1 MKSIEKIPKEMDVL
15 NLYDIGDLRFEKK
28 ETYSLTKDHVLVKIK
43 YCGICSSDIE
53 RVFINGTYHFPT
65 IPGHEMSGQIVA
77 VNDEDEKLLGKKTAI
92 FPLMP
97 CFECDACESGEYAQ
111 CSDYNYFGSRCD
123 GGYSEYLLVPKWNLV
138 LFDDKLDYKIAALC
152 EPGAVAI
159 HSVNI
164 GDIHEGDNVAISGTG
179 TIGMMIAL
187 IAHEKGA
194 NVNVIG
200 RSEESL
206 EFSKSLNFKTLKTA
220 ELENTAFDKVFE
232 VVGNNESI
240 NQSISICDNF
250 GTVILV
256 GNPKDNVNL
265 DKQIYWKIL
274 RKQLILKGIWNSSY
288 NQKINDW
295 KEILEL
301 MAEGNIPFDSLIS
314 KEYPMSEFEEAFDYL
329 RNSENKKLKV
339 MFKNE

>member
-1 MKSIEKIPKEMDVL
+1 MKTIEEIPKEMNVL
-15 NLYDIGDLRFEKK
+15 NLHDIGDLRFEKK
-28 ETYSLTKDHVLVKIK
+28 ETYELTKDNVLVKIK

-77 VNDEDEKLLGKKTAI
+77 VNDDDEELLGKKTAI

-97 CFECDACESGEYAQ
+97 CFECNACEREEYAQ
-111 CSDYNYFGSRCD
+111 CSNYNYFGSRCD

-138 LFDDKLDYKIAALC
+138 VFNDELDYKIAALC

-159 HSVNI
+159 HSINI
-164 GDIHEGDNVAISGTG
+164 GDIQKGDNVAVSGTG

-187 IAHEKGA
+187 VAHGKEA
-194 NVNVIG
+194 NVTVIG
-200 RSEESL
+200 RSNESL
-206 EFSKSLNFKTLKTA
+206 EFSKSLGLKTLLTS
-220 ELENTAFDKVFE
+220 ELENKTFDKVYE

-250 GTVILV
+250 GTIILV

-274 RKQLILKGIWNSSY
+274 RKQLVLKGIWNSSY

-301 MAEGNIPFDSLIS
+301 MTEGNIPFDSLIS
-314 KEYPMSEFEEAFDYL
+314 KEYHMSEFEDAFDYL
-329 RNSENKKLKV
+329 RNSKEKKLKV

>member
-15 NLYDIGDLRFEKK
+15 NLHDIGDLKFEKK

-194 NVNVIG
+194 NVTVIG

-314 KEYPMSEFEEAFDYL
+314 KEYQMSEFGEAFDYL

>member
-1 MKSIEKIPKEMDVL
+1 MKTLEKIPSKMNVL
-15 NLYDIGDLRFEKK
+15 NLHDIGDLRFEKK
-28 ETYSLTKDHVLVKIK
+28 ETYELIEDHVLVKIK

-77 VNDEDEKLLGKKTAI
+77 VNDDDEELLGKKTAI

-97 CFECDACESGEYAQ
+97 CFECDACESEEYAQ
-111 CSDYNYFGSRCD
+111 CSNYNYFGSRCD

-164 GDIHEGDNVAISGTG
+164 GDLHNGDSVAISGTG

-187 IAHEKGA
+187 VANKKGA
-194 NVNVIG
+194 DVTVIG
-200 RSEESL
+200 RSSESL
-206 EFSKSLNFKTLKTA
+206 EFSKKLGLKTLLTS
-220 ELENTAFDKVFE
+220 ELENKTFDKVYE

-250 GTVILV
+250 GTIVLV

-274 RKQLILKGIWNSSY
+274 RKQLVLKGIWNSSY
-288 NQKINDW
+288 NQKVNDW

-301 MAEGNIPFDSLIS
+301 MVEGTIPFDTLIS
-314 KEYPMSEFEEAFDYL
+314 KEYHMSEFEDAFDYIM
-329 RNSENKKLKV
+329 NSKEKKLKV

>member
-1 MKSIEKIPKEMDVL
+1 MKTIEKIPKTMDVL
-15 NLYDIGDLRFEKK
+15 NLHGIGDLRFEKK
-28 ETYSLTKDHVLVKIK
+28 ETYQLEKDNVLVKIK

-53 RVFINGTYHFPT
+53 RVFVNGTYHFPT

-77 VNDEDEKLLGKKTAI
+77 VNDEDEELLGKKAAI

-97 CFECDACESGEYAQ
+97 CFECDACESEEYAQ
-111 CSDYNYFGSRCD
+111 CSNYNYFGSRCD

-138 LFDDKLDYKIAALC
+138 LFDDSLDYKIAALC

-159 HSVNI
+159 HSTNI
-164 GDIHEGDNVAISGTG
+164 GEICEKDNVAISGTG

-187 IAHEKGA
+187 IAQRKGA
-194 NVNVIG
+194 DVTIIG
-200 RSEESL
+200 RSAESL
-206 EFSKSLNFKTLKTA
+206 KFSKNLGLNTLLTGK
-220 ELENTAFDKVFE
+220 LEGKEFNKVFE
-232 VVGNNESI
+232 VVGNNASI
-240 NQSISICDNF
+240 NQSIGLCENF

-256 GNPKDNVNL
+256 GNPKDDVYL
-265 DKQIYWKIL
+265 DKQVYWKVL

-288 NQKINDW
+288 SQKVNDW

-301 MAEGNIPFDSLIS
+301 MADGNIPFESLIS
-314 KEYPMSEFEEAFDYL
+314 KEYSMKKFEEAFDYL
-329 RNSENKKLKV
+329 KDSSEKKLKV

>member
-1 MKSIEKIPKEMDVL
+1 MKQIEEIPKTMNVL
-15 NLYDIGDLRFEKK
+15 NLHGIGDLKFEEK
-28 ETYSLTKDHVLVKIK
+28 ETYELTKDNVLVKIK

-77 VNDEDEKLLGKKTAI
+77 VNDEDEKLLGRKVAI

-97 CFECDACESGEYAQ
+97 CFDCDACENEEYAQ
-111 CSDYNYFGSRCD
+111 CSNYNYFGSRCD

-152 EPGAVAI
+152 EPGAVAV
-159 HSVNI
+159 HSINI
-164 GDIHEGDNVAISGTG
+164 GNVQKNQNIAISGTG

-187 IAHEKGA
+187 IAKGKGA
-194 NVNVIG
+194 RVTVIG
-200 RSEESL
+200 RSKESL
-206 EFSKSLNFKTLKTA
+206 EFSKNLGLNTILTS
-220 ELENTAFDKVFE
+220 ELENNTFEKVFE

-240 NQSISICDNF
+240 NQSISLADNF

-256 GNPKDNVNL
+256 GNPKDDVLL

-274 RKQLILKGIWNSSY
+274 RKQITLKGIWNSSY
-288 NQKINDW
+288 NSKINDW
-295 KEILEL
+295 EEILNMMERR
-301 MAEGNIPFDSLIS
+301 NIPFESLIS
-314 KEYPMSEFEEAFDYL
+314 KEYLLSEFNEAFNYL
-329 RNSENKKLKV
+329 RDKKEKKLKV

>member
-1 MKSIEKIPKEMDVL
+1 MKTIVEIPKTMNVL
-15 NLYDIGDLRFEKK
+15 NLHEVGDLRLEKK
-28 ETYSLTKDHVLVKIK
+28 ETYSLTKNHVLVKIK

-53 RVFINGTYHFPT
+53 RIFFNGTYNFPT

-92 FPLMP
+92 FPLIP
-97 CFECDACESGEYAQ
+97 CFKCTACKKEEYAQ
-111 CSDYNYFGSRCD
+111 CANYNYFGSRCD

-164 GDIHEGDNVAISGTG
+164 GKITSGDSVAISGTG

-187 IAHEKGA
+187 VAKEKGA
-194 NVNVIG
+194 NVTVIG
-200 RSEESL
+200 RSKSSL
-206 EFSKSLNFKTLKTA
+206 EFSNRIGLNTLLNSDIENKTY
-220 ELENTAFDKVFE
+220 DKVFE

-240 NQSISICDNF
+240 NQSIRLANDF

-256 GNPKDNVNL
+256 GNPKNNVEL

-274 RKQLILKGIWNSSY
+274 RKQINLKGIWNSSY
-288 NQKINDW
+288 NSKINDW
-295 KEILEL
+295 KEILDL
-301 MAEGNIPFDSLIS
+301 MSKGEIPFESLIS
-314 KEYPMSEFEEAFDYL
+314 KVYPMSKFENAFEYL
-329 RNSENKKLKV
+329 KDSSEKKLKV

>member
-1 MKSIEKIPKEMDVL
+1 MKTLEEIPSKMNVL
-15 NLYDIGDLRFEKK
+15 NLHGIGDLRFEKK
-28 ETYSLTKDHVLVKIK
+28 ETYKLIEDHVLVKIK

-77 VNDEDEKLLGKKTAI
+77 VNDDDEELLGCKTAI

-97 CFECDACESGEYAQ
+97 CFECDACQKEEYAQ

-164 GDIHEGDNVAISGTG
+164 GDIHKGDNVAISGTG

-187 IAHEKGA
+187 VAHGKGA
-194 NVNVIG
+194 NITVIG
-200 RSEESL
+200 RSNESL
-206 EFSKSLNFKTLKTA
+206 EFSKSLGLKTLLTS
-220 ELENTAFDKVFE
+220 ELENKTFDKVYE

-240 NQSISICDNF
+240 NHSINICDNF

-274 RKQLILKGIWNSSY
+274 RKQLVLKGIWNSSY
-288 NQKINDW
+288 NQKVNDW
-295 KEILEL
+295 K
-301 MAEGNIPFDSLIS
+301 F
-314 KEYPMSEFEEAFDYL
+314 
-329 RNSENKKLKV
+329 
-339 MFKNE
+339 

>member
-1 MKSIEKIPKEMDVL
+1 MKTIEEIPKTMDVL
-15 NLYDIGDLRFEKK
+15 NLHGVGDLRFEKK
-28 ETYSLTKDHVLVKIK
+28 ETYKLTENHVLVKIK

-53 RVFINGTYHFPT
+53 RIFVNGTYHFPT

-77 VNDEDEKLLGKKTAI
+77 VNDEDEELLGKKAAI

-97 CFECDACESGEYAQ
+97 CFECEACQKEEYAQ
-111 CSDYNYFGSRCD
+111 CANYNYFGSRCD

-164 GDIHEGDNVAISGTG
+164 GEISKGDNIAISGTG

-187 IAHEKGA
+187 VAQGKGA
-194 NVNVIG
+194 KVTVIG
-200 RSEESL
+200 RSEHSL
-206 EFSKSLNFKTLKTA
+206 EFSKKIGLNTLLNS
-220 ELENTAFDKVFE
+220 ELENKTFDKVFE

-240 NQSISICDNF
+240 NQSISLVNNF
-250 GTVILV
+250 GTAILV
-256 GNPKDNVNL
+256 GNPKGDVELN
-265 DKQIYWKIL
+265 KQIYWKIL

-288 NQKINDW
+288 NSKINDW
-295 KEILEL
+295 KKILDL
-301 MAEGNIPFDSLIS
+301 MSKGSIPFESLIS
-314 KEYPMSEFEEAFDYL
+314 KVYPMSDFEDAFDYL
-329 RNSENKKLKV
+329 RDPSEKKLKV

>member
-1 MKSIEKIPKEMDVL
+1 MKTIEEIPETMNVL
-15 NLYDIGDLRFEKK
+15 NLHRIGDLRFEKK
-28 ETYSLTKDHVLVKIK
+28 KTYTLEKDNVLVKIK

-53 RVFINGTYHFPT
+53 RVFQNGTYHFPT

-77 VNDEDEKLLGKKTAI
+77 VNDEDEELLGRKTAI

-97 CFECDACESGEYAQ
+97 CFECEACKSEEYAQ
-111 CSDYNYFGSRCD
+111 CSNYNYFGSRCD

-159 HSVNI
+159 HSINI
-164 GDIHEGDNVAISGTG
+164 GEIEKGDDVAISGTG

-187 IAHEKGA
+187 VAQGKDA
-194 NVNVIG
+194 NVTVIG
-200 RSEESL
+200 RSEKSL
-206 EFSKSLNFKTLKTA
+206 EFSESLGLNTLLTSDLND
-220 ELENTAFDKVFE
+220 ETFNKVYE

-240 NQSISICDNF
+240 NQSIALCDNF

-256 GNPKDNVNL
+256 GNPKDDVYL
-265 DKQIYWKIL
+265 DKQIYWKVL
-274 RKQLILKGIWNSSY
+274 RKQLVLKGIWNSSY
-288 NQKINDW
+288 SQKVNDW

-314 KEYPMSEFEEAFDYL
+314 KEYSMSEFMEAFDYL
-329 RNSENKKLKV
+329 RDSNEKKLKV

>member
-1 MKSIEKIPKEMDVL
+1 MKTIEKIPKIMNVL
-15 NLYDIGDLRFEKK
+15 NLHGIGDLRFEEK
-28 ETYSLTKDHVLVKIK
+28 ETYNLTKDNVLVKIK

-53 RVFINGTYHFPT
+53 RVFVNGTYHFPT

-77 VNDEDEKLLGKKTAI
+77 VNDEDEDLLGKKTAI

-97 CFECDACESGEYAQ
+97 CFECDACEKGQYAQ

-138 LFDDKLDYKIAALC
+138 LFDDELDYKIAALC

-164 GDIHEGDNVAISGTG
+164 GEIQKGENVAIIGTG

-187 IAHEKGA
+187 VAKGKGA
-194 NVNVIG
+194 NVTVIG
-200 RSEESL
+200 RSTQSL
-206 EFSKSLNFKTLKTA
+206 EFSKELGLNTLLTN
-220 ELENTAFDKVFE
+220 ELEEKIFDKVFE

-240 NQSISICDNF
+240 NQSISLTDNF

-274 RKQLILKGIWNSSY
+274 RKQIILKGIWNSSY
-288 NQKINDW
+288 NDNINDW
-295 KEILEL
+295 KEILDL
-301 MAEGNIPFDSLIS
+301 MAKGNIPFETLIS
-314 KEYPMSEFEEAFDYL
+314 KEYSMNEYADAFDYL
-329 RNSENKKLKV
+329 RNSSEKKLKV

>member
-1 MKSIEKIPKEMDVL
+1 MKTIEEIPKEMNVL
-15 NLYDIGDLRFEKK
+15 NLHGIGDLRFEKK

-77 VNDEDEKLLGKKTAI
+77 VNDDDEELLGKKTAI

-97 CFECDACESGEYAQ
+97 CFECNACEREEYAQ
-111 CSDYNYFGSRCD
+111 CSNYNYFGSRCD

-138 LFDDKLDYKIAALC
+138 VFNDELDYKIAALC

-159 HSVNI
+159 HSINI
-164 GDIHEGDNVAISGTG
+164 GDIQKGDNVAVSGTG

-187 IAHEKGA
+187 VAHRKEA
-194 NVNVIG
+194 NVTVIG
-200 RSEESL
+200 RSNESL
-206 EFSKSLNFKTLKTA
+206 EFSKSLGLKTLLTS
-220 ELENTAFDKVFE
+220 ELENKTFDKVYE

-250 GTVILV
+250 GTIILV

-274 RKQLILKGIWNSSY
+274 RKQLVLKGIWNSSY
-288 NQKINDW
+288 NQKVNDW

-301 MAEGNIPFDSLIS
+301 MTEGNIPFDSLIS
-314 KEYPMSEFEEAFDYL
+314 KEYHMSEFEDAFDYL
-329 RNSENKKLKV
+329 RNSKEKKLKV

>member
-1 MKSIEKIPKEMDVL
+1 MKTIEEIPKEMNVL
-15 NLYDIGDLRFEKK
+15 NLHDIGDFRFEKK
-28 ETYSLTKDHVLVKIK
+28 ETYELTKDNVLVKIK

-77 VNDEDEKLLGKKTAI
+77 VNDDDEELLGKKTAI

-97 CFECDACESGEYAQ
+97 CFECNACEREEYAQ
-111 CSDYNYFGSRCD
+111 CSNYNYFGSRCD
-123 GGYSEYLLVPKWNLV
+123 GGYSEYSLVPKWNLV
-138 LFDDKLDYKIAALC
+138 VFNDELDYKIAALC

-159 HSVNI
+159 HSINI
-164 GDIHEGDNVAISGTG
+164 GDIQKGDNVAVSGTG

-187 IAHEKGA
+187 VAHGKEA
-194 NVNVIG
+194 NVTVIG
-200 RSEESL
+200 RSNESL
-206 EFSKSLNFKTLKTA
+206 EFSKSLGLKTLLTS
-220 ELENTAFDKVFE
+220 ELENKTFDKVYE

-250 GTVILV
+250 GTIILV

-274 RKQLILKGIWNSSY
+274 RKQLVLKGIWNSSY

-301 MAEGNIPFDSLIS
+301 MTEGNIPFDSLIS
-314 KEYPMSEFEEAFDYL
+314 KEYHMSEFEDAFDYL
-329 RNSENKKLKV
+329 RNSKEKKLKV

>member
-1 MKSIEKIPKEMDVL
+1 MKTIEEIPKEMDVL
-15 NLYDIGDLRFEKK
+15 NLHGIGDLRFEKK
-28 ETYSLTKDHVLVKIK
+28 ETYNLKEDHVLVKIK

-77 VNDEDEKLLGKKTAI
+77 VNDEDDELLGKKTAI

-97 CFECDACESGEYAQ
+97 CFECEACESEEYAQ

-138 LFDDKLDYKIAALC
+138 LFDDELDYKIAALC

-164 GDIHEGDNVAISGTG
+164 GKVNAKDNVAISGTG

-187 IAHEKGA
+187 VAQGKGA
-194 NVNVIG
+194 DVTVIG
-200 RSEESL
+200 RSNESL
-206 EFSKSLNFKTLKTA
+206 KFSKSLGLKTLLTT
-220 ELENTAFDKVFE
+220 ELENASFDKVYE

-240 NQSISICDNF
+240 NQSISICNNF

-256 GNPKDNVNL
+256 GNPKDDVNL

-274 RKQLILKGIWNSSY
+274 RKQLVLKGIWNSSY
-288 NQKINDW
+288 SQKVNDW
-295 KEILEL
+295 KEILDL
-301 MAEGNIPFDSLIS
+301 MAEGNIPFESLIS
-314 KEYPMSEFEEAFDYL
+314 KEYAMSEYMDAFDYL
-329 RNSENKKLKV
+329 RNSKEKKLKV
-339 MFKNE
+339 MFRNE

>member
-1 MKSIEKIPKEMDVL
+1 MKSIEEIPNEMNVL
-15 NLYDIGDLRFEKK
+15 NLHGIGDLRFEKK
-28 ETYSLTKDHVLVKIK
+28 ETYKLIKDHVLVKIK

-77 VNDEDEKLLGKKTAI
+77 VNDEDEELLGRKTAI

-97 CFECDACESGEYAQ
+97 CFKCDACEREEYAQ

-138 LFDDKLDYKIAALC
+138 LFNDKLDYKIAALC

-164 GDIHEGDNVAISGTG
+164 GDINENDNVAISGTG

-187 IAHEKGA
+187 VAQGKGA
-194 NVNVIG
+194 NVTVIG
-200 RSEESL
+200 RSNNSL
-206 EFSKSLNFKTLKTA
+206 KFSKNLGLNTLLTN
-220 ELENTAFDKVFE
+220 ELEDVVFDKVFE
-232 VVGNNESI
+232 VVGNNKSI
-240 NQSISICDNF
+240 NQSIGICDNF

-256 GNPKDNVNL
+256 GNPKEGVEL

-274 RKQLILKGIWNSSY
+274 RKQLVLKGIWNSSY
-288 NQKINDW
+288 NTEVNDW
-295 KEILEL
+295 KEILNL
-301 MAEGNIPFDSLIS
+301 MNDGEIPFESLIS
-314 KEYPMSEFEEAFDYL
+314 KEYQMNEYNEAFDYL
-329 RNSENKKLKV
+329 RDSKEKKLKV

>member
-1 MKSIEKIPKEMDVL
+1 MKSIEDIPKEMNVL
-15 NLYDIGDLRFEKK
+15 NLHGIGDLRFEKK
-28 ETYSLTKDHVLVKIK
+28 ETYELKKDNVLVKIK

-77 VNDEDEKLLGKKTAI
+77 VNDEDEELLGKKTAI

-97 CFECDACESGEYAQ
+97 CFECDACKKEEFAQ
-111 CSDYNYFGSRCD
+111 CSNYNYFGSRCD

-138 LFDDKLDYKIAALC
+138 IFDDSLDYKIAALC

-164 GDIHEGDNVAISGTG
+164 GDIEKGDSIAISGTG
-179 TIGMMIAL
+179 TIGLMIAL
-187 IAHEKGA
+187 VAKGKGA
-194 NVNVIG
+194 DVTVIG
-200 RSEESL
+200 RSSESL
-206 EFSKSLNFKTLKTA
+206 EFSKNLGLNTLLA
-220 ELENTAFDKVFE
+220 NELEGNEFNKVFE
-232 VVGNNESI
+232 VVGSNSSI
-240 NQSISICDNF
+240 NQSIRLCKNF

-256 GNPKDNVNL
+256 GNPKDNVEL
-265 DKQIYWKIL
+265 DKQIYWKVL
-274 RKQLILKGIWNSSY
+274 RKQLVLKGIWNSSY
-288 NQKINDW
+288 NQKVNDW

-301 MAEGNIPFDSLIS
+301 MAEGNIPFESLIS
-314 KEYPMSEFEEAFDYL
+314 REYPMNEFEDAFDYL
-329 RNSENKKLKV
+329 RNSKEKKLKV

>member
-1 MKSIEKIPKEMDVL
+1 MKTIEKIPEEMDVL
-15 NLYDIGDLRFEKK
+15 NLHGIGDLRFEKK
-28 ETYSLTKDHVLVKIK
+28 KTYELRKDNVLVKIK

-53 RVFINGTYHFPT
+53 RVFQNGTYHFPT

-97 CFECDACESGEYAQ
+97 CFECEACINEEYAQ

-138 LFDDKLDYKIAALC
+138 LFDDKLDYKTAALC

-164 GDIHEGDNVAISGTG
+164 GEIKASDNVAISVTG

-187 IAHEKGA
+187 VAHEKGA
-194 NVNVIG
+194 NVTVIG
-200 RSEESL
+200 RSSESL
-206 EFSKSLNFKTLKTA
+206 EFSKSLGFNVLLTNELKDVT
-220 ELENTAFDKVFE
+220 FDKVYE

-250 GTVILV
+250 GTVVLV
-256 GNPKDNVNL
+256 GNPKEDVYL
-265 DKQIYWKIL
+265 DKQIYWKVL
-274 RKQLILKGIWNSSY
+274 RKQLVLKGIWNSSY
-288 NQKINDW
+288 SQKVNDW
-295 KEILEL
+295 KEILNL
-301 MAEGNIPFDSLIS
+301 MANSDIVFNELIT
-314 KEYPMSEFEEAFDYL
+314 KEYPMKKYGEAFDYL
-329 RNSENKKLKV
+329 RDSNEKKLKV

>member
-1 MKSIEKIPKEMDVL
+1 MKTIEEIPKTMDVL
-15 NLYDIGDLRFEKK
+15 NLYGIGDLRFEKK
-28 ETYSLTKDHVLVKIK
+28 ETYKLEKDNVLVKIK

-53 RVFINGTYHFPT
+53 RVFVNGTYHFPT

-77 VNDEDEKLLGKKTAI
+77 VNDEDEDLLGKKTAI

-97 CFECDACESGEYAQ
+97 CFECDACKEGQYAQ

-138 LFDDKLDYKIAALC
+138 LFDDSLDYKIAALC

-164 GDIHEGDNVAISGTG
+164 GNIKKGEKIAISGTG

-187 IAHEKGA
+187 VAQGKGA
-194 NVNVIG
+194 TVTVIG
-200 RSEESL
+200 RSSKSL
-206 EFSKSLNFKTLKTA
+206 EFSKELGLNTLLTN
-220 ELENTAFDKVFE
+220 ELEDKNFDKVFE

-240 NQSISICDNF
+240 NQSIGLTGNF

-256 GNPKDNVNL
+256 GNPKDDVYL

-274 RKQLILKGIWNSSY
+274 RKQIILKGIWNSSY
-288 NQKINDW
+288 NTSVNDW
-295 KEILEL
+295 KEILDL
-301 MAEGNIPFDSLIS
+301 MVRGNIPFESLIS
-314 KEYPMSEFEEAFDYL
+314 KEFSMNEYAEAFDYL
-329 RNSENKKLKV
+329 RDANEKKLKV

>member
-1 MKSIEKIPKEMDVL
+1 MKTIEKIPKLRNVL
-15 NLYDIGDLRFEKK
+15 NLYGIGDLRFEKK
-28 ETYSLTKDHVLVKIK
+28 ENYTLKKDNVLVKIK

-53 RVFINGTYHFPT
+53 RVFVNGTYHFPT

-77 VNDEDEKLLGKKTAI
+77 VNNEDEKLLGRKTAI
-92 FPLMP
+92 FPLIP
-97 CFECDACESGEYAQ
+97 CFECNACESEEYAQ
-111 CSDYNYFGSRCD
+111 CSNYNYFGSRCD

-138 LFDDKLDYKIAALC
+138 LFDDSLDYKIAALC

-164 GDIHEGDNVAISGTG
+164 GKIYKEDNVAISGTG

-187 IAHEKGA
+187 VAKGKGA
-194 NVNVIG
+194 NVTVIG
-200 RSEESL
+200 RSHESL
-206 EFSKSLNFKTLKTA
+206 EFSKNLGLNTLLTK
-220 ELENTAFDKVFE
+220 ELEGKEFNKVFE
-232 VVGNNESI
+232 VVGNNTSI
-240 NQSISICDNF
+240 NQSIGLCENF

-256 GNPKDNVNL
+256 GNPKNDVEL

-288 NQKINDW
+288 SQKRNDW
-295 KEILEL
+295 EEILKL
-301 MAEGNIPFDSLIS
+301 MVESNIPFDSLIS
-314 KEYPMSEFEEAFDYL
+314 KEYKMDEFTEAFDYL
-329 RNSENKKLKV
+329 RNSSEKKLKV

>member
-1 MKSIEKIPKEMDVL
+1 MKSIEEIPNEMNVL
-15 NLYDIGDLRFEKK
+15 NLHGIGDLRFEKK
-28 ETYSLTKDHVLVKIK
+28 ETYKLIKNHVLVKIK

-77 VNDEDEKLLGKKTAI
+77 VNDEDEELLGRKTAI

-97 CFECDACESGEYAQ
+97 CFKCDACEKEEYAQ

-138 LFDDKLDYKIAALC
+138 LFNDKLDYKIAALC

-164 GDIHEGDNVAISGTG
+164 GDINENDNVAISGTG

-187 IAHEKGA
+187 VAQGKGA
-194 NVNVIG
+194 NVTVIG
-200 RSEESL
+200 RSNNSL
-206 EFSKSLNFKTLKTA
+206 KFSKNLGLNTLLTN
-220 ELENTAFDKVFE
+220 ELEDVVFDKVFE
-232 VVGNNESI
+232 VVGNNKSI
-240 NQSISICDNF
+240 NQSIGICDNF

-256 GNPKDNVNL
+256 GNPKEDVEL

-274 RKQLILKGIWNSSY
+274 RKQIILKGIWNSSY
-288 NQKINDW
+288 NTEVNDW
-295 KEILEL
+295 KEILNL
-301 MAEGNIPFDSLIS
+301 MGDGKIPFESLIS
-314 KEYPMSEFEEAFDYL
+314 KEYPMNEYNEAFDYL
-329 RNSENKKLKV
+329 RDSKEKKLKV

>member
-1 MKSIEKIPKEMDVL
+1 MKAIEEIPEKMDVL
-15 NLYDIGDLRFEKK
+15 NLHGIGDLRFEKK
-28 ETYSLTKDHVLVKIK
+28 DTYALKKDYVLVKIK

-77 VNDEDEKLLGKKTAI
+77 VNDEDEKLLGRKTAI
-92 FPLMP
+92 FPLLP
-97 CFECDACESGEYAQ
+97 CFECDACSKEEYAQ
-111 CSDYNYFGSRCD
+111 CSNYNYFGSRCN

-138 LFDDKLDYKIAALC
+138 LFDDSLDYKIAALC

-164 GDIHEGDNVAISGTG
+164 GEISENDNVAVSGTG

-187 IAHEKGA
+187 VAKGKGA
-194 NVNVIG
+194 NVTVIG
-200 RSEESL
+200 RSHESL
-206 EFSKSLNFKTLKTA
+206 EFSKNMGLNTLLTS
-220 ELENTAFDKVFE
+220 ELEDKQFNKIYE

-240 NQSISICDNF
+240 NQSIGLCENF
-250 GTVILV
+250 GTVVLV
-256 GNPKDNVNL
+256 GNPKDDVHL

-274 RKQLILKGIWNSSY
+274 RKQLVLKGIWNSSY
-288 NQKINDW
+288 SQKVNDW
-295 KEILEL
+295 KEILKL
-301 MAEGNIPFDSLIS
+301 MSEGNIPFESLIS
-314 KEYPMSEFEEAFDYL
+314 KEYPMSEFKDAFDYL
-329 RNSENKKLKV
+329 RDSSEKKLKV

>member
-1 MKSIEKIPKEMDVL
+1 MKTIEEIPKTMDVL
-15 NLYDIGDLRFEKK
+15 NLHGVGDLRFEKK
-28 ETYSLTKDHVLVKIK
+28 ETYKLTENHVLVKIK

-53 RVFINGTYHFPT
+53 RIFVNGTYHFPT

-77 VNDEDEKLLGKKTAI
+77 VNDEDEELLGKKAAI

-97 CFECDACESGEYAQ
+97 CFECEACQKEEYAQ
-111 CSDYNYFGSRCD
+111 CANYNYFGSRCD

-164 GDIHEGDNVAISGTG
+164 GEISKGDNIAISGTG

-187 IAHEKGA
+187 VAQGKGA
-194 NVNVIG
+194 KVTVIG
-200 RSEESL
+200 RSEHSL
-206 EFSKSLNFKTLKTA
+206 EFSKKIGLNTLLNS
-220 ELENTAFDKVFE
+220 ELENKTFDKVFE
-232 VVGNNESI
+232 VVGNDESI
-240 NQSISICDNF
+240 NQSISLVNNF
-250 GTVILV
+250 GTAILV
-256 GNPKDNVNL
+256 GNPKGDVELN
-265 DKQIYWKIL
+265 KQIYWKIL

-288 NQKINDW
+288 NSKINDW
-295 KEILEL
+295 KEILDL
-301 MAEGNIPFDSLIS
+301 MSKGSIPFESLIS
-314 KEYPMSEFEEAFDYL
+314 KVYPMSDFEDAFDYL
-329 RNSENKKLKV
+329 RDPSEKKLKV

>member
-1 MKSIEKIPKEMDVL
+1 MKTLEEIPSKMNVL
-15 NLYDIGDLRFEKK
+15 NLHGIGDLRFEKK
-28 ETYSLTKDHVLVKIK
+28 ETYKLIEDHVLVKIK

-77 VNDEDEKLLGKKTAI
+77 VNDDDEELLGCKTAI

-97 CFECDACESGEYAQ
+97 CFECDACQKEEYAQ

-164 GDIHEGDNVAISGTG
+164 GDIHKGDNVAISGTG

-187 IAHEKGA
+187 VAHGKGA
-194 NVNVIG
+194 NITVIG
-200 RSEESL
+200 RSNESL
-206 EFSKSLNFKTLKTA
+206 EFSKSLGLKTLLTS
-220 ELENTAFDKVFE
+220 ELENKTFDKVYE

-240 NQSISICDNF
+240 NHSINICDNF

-274 RKQLILKGIWNSSY
+274 RKQLVLKGIWNSSY
-288 NQKINDW
+288 NQKVNDW

-301 MAEGNIPFDSLIS
+301 MVEGTIPFDSLIS
-314 KEYPMSEFEEAFDYL
+314 KEYPMNKFEEAFNYL
-329 RNSENKKLKV
+329 KNSKEKKLKV

>member
-1 MKSIEKIPKEMDVL
+1 MKTIEEIPKEMNVL
-15 NLYDIGDLRFEKK
+15 NLHGIGDLRFEKK

-77 VNDEDEKLLGKKTAI
+77 VNDDDEELLGKKTAI

-97 CFECDACESGEYAQ
+97 CFECNACEREEYAQ
-111 CSDYNYFGSRCD
+111 CSNYNYFGSRCD

-138 LFDDKLDYKIAALC
+138 VFNDELDYKIAALC

-159 HSVNI
+159 HSINI
-164 GDIHEGDNVAISGTG
+164 GDIQKGDNVAVSGTG

-187 IAHEKGA
+187 VAHRKEA
-194 NVNVIG
+194 NVTVIG
-200 RSEESL
+200 RSNESL
-206 EFSKSLNFKTLKTA
+206 EFSKSLGLKTLLTS
-220 ELENTAFDKVFE
+220 ELENKTFDKVYE

-250 GTVILV
+250 GTIILV

-274 RKQLILKGIWNSSY
+274 RKQLVLKGIWNSSY

-301 MAEGNIPFDSLIS
+301 MTEGNIPFDSLIS
-314 KEYPMSEFEEAFDYL
+314 KEYHMSEFEDAFDYL
-329 RNSENKKLKV
+329 RNSKEKKLKV

>member
-1 MKSIEKIPKEMDVL
+1 MNVL
-15 NLYDIGDLRFEKK
+15 NLHGIGDLRFEKK
-28 ETYSLTKDHVLVKIK
+28 ETYELKKDNVLVKIK

-77 VNDEDEKLLGKKTAI
+77 VNDEDEELLGKKTAI

-97 CFECDACESGEYAQ
+97 CFECDACKKEEFAQ
-111 CSDYNYFGSRCD
+111 CSNYNYFGSRCD

-138 LFDDKLDYKIAALC
+138 IFDDSLDYKIAALC

-164 GDIHEGDNVAISGTG
+164 GDIEKGDSIAISGTG
-179 TIGMMIAL
+179 TIGLMIAL
-187 IAHEKGA
+187 VAKGKGA
-194 NVNVIG
+194 DVTVIG
-200 RSEESL
+200 RSSESL
-206 EFSKSLNFKTLKTA
+206 EFSKNLGLNTLLA
-220 ELENTAFDKVFE
+220 NELEGNEFNKVFE
-232 VVGNNESI
+232 VVGSNSSI
-240 NQSISICDNF
+240 NQSIRLCKNF

-256 GNPKDNVNL
+256 GNPKDNVEL
-265 DKQIYWKIL
+265 DKQIYWKVL
-274 RKQLILKGIWNSSY
+274 RKQLVLKGIWNSSY
-288 NQKINDW
+288 NQKVNDW

-301 MAEGNIPFDSLIS
+301 MAEGNIPFESLIS
-314 KEYPMSEFEEAFDYL
+314 REYPMNEFEDAFDYL
-329 RNSENKKLKV
+329 RNSKEKKLKV

>member
-1 MKSIEKIPKEMDVL
+1 MKTIEEIPKEMNVL
-15 NLYDIGDLRFEKK
+15 NLHGIGDLRFEKK
-28 ETYSLTKDHVLVKIK
+28 ETYKLEKDSVIVKIK

-53 RVFINGTYHFPT
+53 RVFQNGTYNFPT

-77 VNDEDEKLLGKKTAI
+77 VNDEDEELLGRKTAI

-97 CFECDACESGEYAQ
+97 CFECEACESEEYAQ
-111 CSDYNYFGSRCD
+111 CSNYNYFGSRCD

-164 GDIHEGDNVAISGTG
+164 GEIVNDDNVAISGTG

-187 IAHEKGA
+187 VAQGKGA
-194 NVNVIG
+194 NVTVIG
-200 RSEESL
+200 RSENSL
-206 EFSKSLNFKTLKTA
+206 EFSKSLGLNTLLTT
-220 ELENTAFDKVFE
+220 ELENITFDKVYE

-240 NQSISICDNF
+240 NQSIGLCDNF

-256 GNPKDNVNL
+256 GNPKEDVYL

-274 RKQLILKGIWNSSY
+274 RKQLVLKGIWNSSY
-288 NQKINDW
+288 SQKVNDW

-301 MAEGNIPFDSLIS
+301 MAEGNVPFDSLIS
-314 KEYPMSEFEEAFDYL
+314 KEYPMSEFMDAFNYL
-329 RNSENKKLKV
+329 RDSKEKKLKV